1 MQLASD
7 LSMRLMYQTVVTLI
21 ERHAPP
27 SDEETLGQAHYLH
40 DEALAE
46 PESALLLVD
55 LEQQRLLTALPDY
68 LNVLREDASQTGPS
82 VQVRHAGEGNIVRQC
97 AQFLTELA
105 DRNHSRT
112 VLERTI
118 VLRDRNAL
126 LASLQ
131 ESLIELFQV
140 TNNDACA
147 QKVRP
152 LIHNLVES
160 LHMMLETLADVART
174 PDAYDLEMLRTL
186 THDRSEL
193 MDAIRRR
200 MQGGD
205 AALEVQQA
213 VFAATAVFERCVW
226 LLRRYVLLLD
236 ALTVKT

>member
-1 MQLASD
+1 
-7 LSMRLMYQTVVTLI
+7 
-21 ERHAPP
+21 
-27 SDEETLGQAHYLH
+27 
-40 DEALAE
+40 
-46 PESALLLVD
+46 
-55 LEQQRLLTALPDY
+55 
-68 LNVLREDASQTGPS
+68 
-82 VQVRHAGEGNIVRQC
+82 
-97 AQFLTELA
+97 
-105 DRNHSRT
+105 
-112 VLERTI
+112 LERTI

-131 ESLIELFQV
+131 ESLIELCQV
-140 TNNDACA
+140 SNNDACA
-147 QKVRP
+147 HEVRP

-174 PDAYDLEMLRTL
+174 PDADDLEMLRTL

-213 VFAATAVFERCVW
+213 VFGATAVFERCVW

-236 ALTVKT
+236 VQTVKV